1 VSEQGFRLTVIT
13 QERTVIDR
21 EVAAVTAPGT
31 EGYLGIWRNHAPLV
45 TGLDAGTL
53 TVRELDGR
61 TELYAVSGGFLEV
74 SRNVV
79 TVLADTLESAGE
91 IDPDRAKKSIDRALA
106 RLSETTT
113 EIDQERVQ
121 AALKRNRIRMKLA
134 DKAARK

>member
-1 VSEQGFRLTVIT
+1 MSQSGFRLTVIT
-13 QERTVIDR
+13 QERTVVDR

-45 TGLDAGTL
+45 TALDAGTL

-79 TVLADTLESAGE
+79 TILADTLESAGE
-91 IDPDRAKKSIDRALA
+91 IDPERAKKSVDRALA
-106 RLSETTT
+106 RLTETAT

-121 AALKRNRIRMKLA
+121 AALKRNRIRLKLA
-134 DKAARK
+134 EKAVRR